1 MGHIGPYLMEV
12 LGLMLTYDFS
22 NMLAM
27 LFVFY
32 LFYRIGSVFFFF
44 HLFLL
49 VGGVVPYIAKLCD

>member
-1 MGHIGPYLMEV
+1 MEV

-27 LFVFY
+27 LFVFH
-32 LFYRIGSVFFFF
+32 LFYRIGGVFFFF

-49 VGGVVPYIAKLCD
+49 VGGVVPYITKLCD